1 MPLDKP
7 VPRLPDRLSFLKPH
21 VVNDLVRRGNRK
33 DGGYVLPSS
42 VLGTIDAVV
51 SFGLSTDWS
60 IEEDLARANDKLT
73 IHVYDHS
80 VGIKSFA
87 RARKNAALKLLGGR
101 ASLKELRARHDTWAG
116 YKRFFVGK
124 RVHFRERVFNRR
136 DNSNDATIE
145 TIFQRLNEARHVFL
159 KMDIEGGE
167 YRVIP
172 QIVNFYDRIDLMVI
186 EFHDIDPL
194 RSIFESQVKAILD
207 HFRVIHLHGNNIAGV
222 AADGLP
228 ECLEITFLSKR
239 FETTGAFRDELPI
252 AGLDVPNDPLKPDLP
267 LHFR

>member
-1 MPLDKP
+1 MTFDNP
-7 VPRLPDRLSFLKPH
+7 VLPDRLSFLKPH
-21 VVNDLVRRGNRK
+21 VVHDLVRRGNRK

-42 VLGTIDAVV
+42 VLAMTDAVV

-60 IEEDLARANDKLT
+60 IEEDLAGANNGLT

-87 RARKNAALKLLGGR
+87 RARKNAALKFLAGR
-101 ASLKELRARHDTWAG
+101 ASLKELRARHKTWAD
-116 YKRFFVGK
+116 YKSFFVGK

-136 DNSNDATIE
+136 DNSSDTTIE
-145 TIFQRLNEARHVFL
+145 TVFQRVNEAQHVFL
-159 KMDIEGGE
+159 KTDIEGGE

-172 QIVNFYDRIDLMVI
+172 QILNFYKRIDLMVI

-194 RSIFESQVKAILD
+194 RSIFEAQVKAALA
-207 HFRVIHLHGNNIAGV
+207 HFNVVHLHGNNIAGV

-239 FETTGAFRDELPI
+239 FETTGIFRHELPI
-252 AGLDVPNDPLKPDLP
+252 AGLDVPNDPLRPDIAM
-267 LHFR
+267 HFR